1 MNFHALCIT
10 GTSAT
15 YRIVAEEGFHVIDF
29 TLFRNL
35 SIFTIALL
43 WCLLVSR
50 NPLKNFPW
58 KHKHQLIW
66 RIITGQADF
75 FLLNLAVTKAPL
87 SLIMVFWQT
96 SPFWIS
102 IIAFLFLK
110 EPIVA
115 IELVS
120 MLICFGA
127 VVVIS
132 LQQKDSGSSDGEASS
147 VEEGDDETL
156 LGLIYAL
163 LAAITMAICAVCN
176 RSLKQTHTAVICFFH
191 ACGGLF
197 MASTYILIEFLL
209 SDDGL
214 RMKQYTGRQ
223 FWIATGAATFNS
235 GANITSTIAYQC
247 DSSGFV
253 SLISYMNIVYAYI
266 CDQIIFHEVLNSVEL
281 IAAIVIF
288 VTAIGIAAY
297 KPIKQK

>member
-1 MNFHALCIT
+1 
-10 GTSAT
+10 
-15 YRIVAEEGFHVIDF
+15 
-29 TLFRNL
+29 
-35 SIFTIALL
+35 
-43 WCLLVSR
+43 
-50 NPLKNFPW
+50 
-58 KHKHQLIW
+58 
-66 RIITGQADF
+66 
-75 FLLNLAVTKAPL
+75 
-87 SLIMVFWQT
+87 MVFWQT

-132 LQQKDSGSSDGEASS
+132 LQQKDSDSSDGEASS
-147 VEEGDDETL
+147 VEEGEDEKL

-253 SLISYMNIVYAYI
+253 SLISYVNIVYAYI
-266 CDQIIFHEVLNSVEL
+266 CDQIIFHEVLN
-281 IAAIVIF
+281 
-288 VTAIGIAAY
+288 
-297 KPIKQK
+297 